1 MVAQATMAGQFV
13 GFDGQLY
20 PYSAL
25 DAFGTRD
32 CRPFRQRILARC
44 GALANAMRAEYL
56 FLANTQSHVKA
67 NLRFLELDA
76 YLNIDTLHLL
86 CSHEELTEFADSR
99 ATLCAP
105 IAEHHDDLSEC
116 FKELAELVKSYNL
129 DAPEVEADGSNLE
142 ACINRLCCPKWW
154 RRQLRKLQADR
165 VEAVAR
171 ELRQVNAKISPYCST
186 FSHAKKR
193 QQKQANREYLES
205 RTAVNELG
213 QEFTLAELSTLS
225 VSNPSIRRL
234 ELITRCKG
242 FEAIAKAQDHE
253 GVFITLTA
261 PSRFHRMIK
270 ITKGD
275 KVIKIVPNKAFTGL
289 TPRDAQEYLSS
300 VWARIQAKLS
310 RAKIKPYGFRIAEP
324 HHDGTPHWHFLLF
337 ATATNIETI
346 TSIFQEYALKDSP
359 DEKGAKEHRV
369 KIELIKKGINEKT
382 GQEYSATGYLI
393 KYICKNIDGYGVD
406 NKQAKGTAD
415 WANKNAFEVA
425 EKIEAWSRTHR
436 IRQFQQIGGASVTV
450 WRELRR
456 LSEQEGV
463 VEQIRQAADAGDWA
477 AFVQA
482 MGGATVARKDQALR
496 PAYAVAERLDKNT
509 GELIPVLQTQYGD
522 EAKER
527 VIGVLIAGVVVL
539 SRTHYWEIKETA
551 SLRAA
556 RQKIMDGIA
565 DVLEEI
571 HAQNPQLNPAAIH
584 CAPRQRCALDL
595 CQ

>member
-13 GFDGQLY
+13 GFDGRLY
-20 PYSAL
+20 SHSTL
-25 DAFGTRD
+25 DTFGTRE

-44 GALANAMRAEYL
+44 GAMANAMRAEYL
-56 FLANTQSHVKA
+56 FLAKTQSHVKA
-67 NLRFLELDA
+67 NLRFLELDS

-99 ATLCAP
+99 ANLCTA
-105 IAEHHDDLSEC
+105 IAENHTDFGQC
-116 FKELAELVKSYNL
+116 FKELAALVAAYSL
-129 DAPEVEADGSNLE
+129 HAPDVEADSSNLE
-142 ACINRLCCPKWW
+142 ANVNRLCCRKWW

-171 ELRQVNAKISPYCST
+171 ELRQVNAASSPYCSVI
-186 FSHAKKR
+186 SLAKKR
-193 QQKQANREYLES
+193 QQKKANREYLES
-205 RTAVNELG
+205 RTAVNELD
-213 QEFTLAELSTLS
+213 QEFTLAELAALS

-242 FEAIAKAQDHE
+242 FEAIAKAEDHE

-270 ITKGD
+270 ITRGG
-275 KVIKIVPNKAFTGL
+275 KVIKIIPNKAFAGL
-289 TPRDAQEYLSS
+289 TPRDTQEYLSS
-300 VWARIQAKLS
+300 VWAKIQAKLS

-337 ATATNIETI
+337 STSANIQSI

-359 DEKGAKEHRV
+359 NEKGAKEHRV
-369 KIELIKKGINEKT
+369 KIEPIKKGINEKT

-406 NKQAKGTAD
+406 NRTTNGTQD
-415 WANKNAFEVA
+415 WANKNAAEIA

-450 WRELRR
+450 WREIRR
-456 LSEQEGV
+456 LSEQEGA
-463 VEQIRQAADAGDWA
+463 VENIRQAARDGNWA

-496 PAYAVAERLDKNT
+496 PAYAVAERLDRTT
-509 GELIPVLQTQYGD
+509 GELIPVLHTQYGD

-527 VIGVLIAGVVVL
+527 VIGVLIAGVVLL

-551 SLRAA
+551 NLRSA
-556 RQKIMDGIA
+556 RQKIMDGIVE
-565 DVLEEI
+565 VLEEI
-571 HAQNPQLNPAAIH
+571 QSQNPHVHPAIIQS
-584 CAPRQRCALDL
+584 APRQRGALDL
-595 CQ
+595 YQ

>member
-1 MVAQATMAGQFV
+1 MVAQAAMAGQFV

-20 PYSAL
+20 PYSTL

-44 GALANAMRAEYL
+44 GALANAMRAEYM
-56 FLANTQSHVKA
+56 FLAKTQTHVKA

-76 YLNIDTLHLL
+76 YLNINNLHLL
-86 CSHEELTEFADSR
+86 CSHDELTEFADSR
-99 ATLCAP
+99 ADLCGA
-105 IAEHHDDLSEC
+105 IFDNHSDLEVC
-116 FKELAELVKSYNL
+116 FQELAEMACAYDL
-129 DAPEVEADGSNLE
+129 DVPEVEEDKSNLE
-142 ACINRLCCPKWW
+142 ANINRLCCPKWW

-171 ELRQVNAKISPYCST
+171 ELRQVNAKSSPYCSVI
-186 FSHAKKR
+186 SLAKR
-193 QQKQANREYLES
+193 RLQKQVNREYLES
-205 RTAVNELG
+205 RTAINELN
-213 QEFTLAELSTLS
+213 QEFTLAELSALS

-242 FEAIAKAQDHE
+242 FEAIAKAENHE
-253 GVFITLTA
+253 GIFITLTA
-261 PSRFHRMIK
+261 PSRFHRMAK

-275 KVIKIVPNKAFTGL
+275 KIIKVIPNKTYAGL
-289 TPRDAQEYLSS
+289 TPRDTQKYLSS
-300 VWARIQAKLS
+300 VWAKIQAKLS

-337 ATATNIETI
+337 STAENIQTI
-346 TSIFQEYALKDSP
+346 TDIFQEYALKDSP
-359 DEKGAKEHRV
+359 TEKGAQEHRL
-369 KIELIKKGINEKT
+369 KIELIKKGINPRT

-406 NKQAKGTAD
+406 NRQAKGTED
-415 WANKNAFEVA
+415 WANKNAAEIA

-482 MGGATVARKDQALR
+482 MGGAAVSRKDQTLR
-496 PAYAVAERLDKNT
+496 PAYAIAEHLDRNT
-509 GELIPVLQTQYGD
+509 GEIKPVLQTQYGD
-522 EAKER
+522 DARER
-527 VIGVLIAGVVVL
+527 VIGILVAGVVVL

-565 DVLEEI
+565 EVLGEI
-571 HAQNPQLNPAAIH
+571 HAQNPLVHPSVIH
-584 CAPRQRCALDL
+584 REPRQRVALDL

>member
-1 MVAQATMAGQFV
+1 MVAQATLAGQFV
-13 GFDGQLY
+13 GFDGQHYL
-20 PYSAL
+20 YSAL
-25 DAFGTRD
+25 DTFGTRD
-32 CRPFRQRILARC
+32 CNSFRQRILERC

-56 FLANTQSHVKA
+56 FLAKTQSHMRA

-76 YLNIDTLHLL
+76 YLNIEDLHLL
-86 CSHEELTEFADSR
+86 CSHKELIEFADR
-99 ATLCAP
+99 KAEFCA
-105 IAEHHDDLSEC
+105 ITRENFTDLNEC
-116 FKELAELVKSYNL
+116 FHELTDIASSYDL
-129 DAPEVEADGSNLE
+129 DTPEIETDQSNLE
-142 ACINRLCCPKWW
+142 ANINRLCCPRWW

-165 VEAVAR
+165 VETVAR
-171 ELRQVNAKISPYCST
+171 ELRQVNAKSSPYCSII
-186 FSHAKKR
+186 SLAKR
-193 QQKQANREYLES
+193 RRQKQANREYMES
-205 RTAVNELG
+205 RTAVNELN
-213 QEFTLAELSTLS
+213 QEFTLAELSALS
-225 VSNPSIRRL
+225 VSNPSIRRF

-242 FEAIAKAQDHE
+242 FESIAKAENHE

-270 ITKGD
+270 ITRGGKII
-275 KVIKIVPNKAFTGL
+275 KVIPNKAFSGL
-289 TPRDAQEYLSS
+289 TPRDTQKYLSS
-300 VWARIQAKLS
+300 VWAKIQAKLS

-337 ATATNIETI
+337 ANAENIQII
-346 TSIFQEYALKDSP
+346 TSIFQSYALQDSP
-359 DEKGAKEHRV
+359 DEKGAKEHRI
-369 KIELIKKGINEKT
+369 KIESIKKGINPCT

-406 NKQAKGTAD
+406 NRQVKGSED
-415 WANKNAFEVA
+415 WANKNATEIA

-463 VEQIRQAADAGDWA
+463 LEQIRQAADAGDWA

-482 MGGATVARKDQALR
+482 MGGASVGRKDQTLR
-496 PAYAVAERLDKNT
+496 PAYAVAERLEKTT

-527 VIGVLIAGVVVL
+527 VIGVLIAGVVVM
-539 SRTHYWEIKETA
+539 SRTHYWEIKETT

-556 RQKIMDGIA
+556 RQKIMEGIA
-565 DVLEEI
+565 EVLEEI
-571 HAQNPQLNPAAIH
+571 HSQNIATPPVIIQSAPQL
-584 CAPRQRCALDL
+584 RGALDL

>member
-1 MVAQATMAGQFV
+1 MVAYAAMAGQFV
-13 GFDGQLY
+13 GFDGQPY

-56 FLANTQSHVKA
+56 FLAKTQSHVKA

-76 YLNIDTLHLL
+76 YLNVDTLHLL

-99 ATLCAP
+99 AELCAA
-105 IAEHHDDLSEC
+105 IFDKHKELDEC
-116 FKELAELVKSYNL
+116 FQELAGIAISYHL
-129 DAPEVEADGSNLE
+129 EAPEVEADKSNLQ
-142 ACINRLCCPKWW
+142 AGINRLCCPKWW

-165 VEAVAR
+165 IEAVAR
-171 ELRQVNAKISPYCST
+171 ELRQVNVQSSPYCSVI
-186 FSHAKKR
+186 SLAKFR
-193 QQKQANREYLES
+193 QQKRANRDYLENNS
-205 RTAVNELG
+205 AVNELD
-213 QEFTLAELSTLS
+213 QEFTLAELSALS
-225 VSNPSIRRL
+225 VSNPPIRRL

-242 FEAIAKAQDHE
+242 FEAIAKTESHQ
-253 GVFITLTA
+253 GIFITLTA
-261 PSRFHRMIK
+261 PSRFHRMVK

-275 KVIKIVPNKAFTGL
+275 KVIKVVSNKNYAGL
-289 TPRDAQEYLSS
+289 TPRDTQHYLSS

-337 ATATNIETI
+337 SSAENIQAI

-359 DEKGAKEHRV
+359 DEKGAKEHRL
-369 KIELIKKGINEKT
+369 KIEVIKT
-382 GQEYSATGYLI
+382 GVNPRTGHEYSATGYLI

-406 NKQAKGTAD
+406 NRQVKGTED
-415 WANKNAFEVA
+415 WANKNAAEIA

-456 LSEQEGV
+456 LSEQDGV
-463 VEQIRQAADAGDWA
+463 VEQVRQAADAGDWA

-482 MGGATVARKDQALR
+482 MGGATVARKDQTLR
-496 PAYAVAERLDKNT
+496 PAYAVAEHLNKDT
-509 GELIPVLQTQYGD
+509 GELKPVLHTQYGD
-522 EAKER
+522 EARER

-551 SLRAA
+551 NLRAA

-565 DVLEEI
+565 QVLEEI
-571 HAQNPQLNPAAIH
+571 QAQSVVNHSAVIH
-584 CAPRQRCALDL
+584 CEPRQRVALDL

>member
-1 MVAQATMAGQFV
+1 V
-13 GFDGQLY
+13 
-20 PYSAL
+20 
-25 DAFGTRD
+25 R
-32 CRPFRQRILARC
+32 
-44 GALANAMRAEYL
+44 
-56 FLANTQSHVKA
+56 
-67 NLRFLELDA
+67 
-76 YLNIDTLHLL
+76 
-86 CSHEELTEFADSR
+86 
-99 ATLCAP
+99 
-105 IAEHHDDLSEC
+105 
-116 FKELAELVKSYNL
+116 
-129 DAPEVEADGSNLE
+129 
-142 ACINRLCCPKWW
+142 
-154 RRQLRKLQADR
+154 
-165 VEAVAR
+165 
-171 ELRQVNAKISPYCST
+171 
-186 FSHAKKR
+186 KR

-205 RTAVNELG
+205 RTAVNELDE
-213 QEFTLAELSTLS
+213 EFTLAELAALS

-242 FEAIAKAQDHE
+242 FEAIAKAEGHE

-275 KVIKIVPNKAFTGL
+275 KVLKIVPNKAFAGL
-289 TPRDAQEYLSS
+289 SPRDTQQYLSS

-337 ATATNIETI
+337 STAANIQAVI
-346 TSIFQEYALKDSP
+346 SIFQAYALKDSP
-359 DEKGAKEHRV
+359 NEKGAKEHRV

-406 NKQAKGTAD
+406 NRQAKGTED
-415 WANKNAFEVA
+415 WANTNASEVA

-456 LSEQEGV
+456 LTEQEGV
-463 VEQIRQAADAGDWA
+463 VEQIRQAADSGDWA

-482 MGGATVARKDQALR
+482 MGGATVARKDQVLR
-496 PAYAVAERLDKNT
+496 PAYALAEQLDKST

-527 VIGVLIAGVVVL
+527 VIGVLIAGVVLL
-539 SRTHYWEIKETA
+539 SRIHYWEIKETA
-551 SLRAA
+551 SLRSA

-565 DVLEEI
+565 EVLEEI
-571 HAQNPQLNPAAIH
+571 HAQNPQMPPAAIH
-584 CAPRQRCALDL
+584 CVPRQRCALDL

>member
-1 MVAQATMAGQFV
+1 MVAQATMSGQFV

-20 PYSAL
+20 PHCAL
-25 DAFGTRD
+25 DAYGTRD
-32 CRPFRQRILARC
+32 CIPFRQRILVRC
-44 GALANAMRAEYL
+44 GALSNAMRAEYQ
-56 FLANTQSHVKA
+56 FLAKTQGHAKA

-76 YLNIDTLHLL
+76 YLNIDSLHLL
-86 CSHEELTEFADSR
+86 CSDEDLTDFANNK
-99 ATLCAP
+99 ANLCGSISLNHP
-105 IAEHHDDLSEC
+105 DLSEC
-116 FKELAELVKSYNL
+116 FKELSDVAASYSL
-129 DAPEVEADGSNLE
+129 DAPVVDDDGSNLQ
-142 ACINRLCCPKWW
+142 ANINRLCCPKWW
-154 RRQLRKLQADR
+154 RRQLRKLQSDR
-165 VEAVAR
+165 VEIVAR
-171 ELRQVNAKISPYCST
+171 ELRQVNAKASPYCSN
-186 FSHAKKR
+186 FSLVRKR
-193 QQKQANREYLES
+193 QQKQANREFLES
-205 RTAVNELG
+205 RTAVNELDE
-213 QEFTLAELSTLS
+213 EFTLAELAALS

-242 FEAIAKAQDHE
+242 FEAIAKAEGHE

-275 KVIKIVPNKAFTGL
+275 KVLKIVPNKAFAGL
-289 TPRDAQEYLSS
+289 SPRDTQQYLSS

-337 ATATNIETI
+337 STPANIQAVI
-346 TSIFQEYALKDSP
+346 SIFQAYALKDSP
-359 DEKGAKEHRV
+359 NEKGAREHRV

-406 NKQAKGTAD
+406 NRQAKGTED
-415 WANKNAFEVA
+415 WANTNASEVA

-456 LSEQEGV
+456 LTEQEGV
-463 VEQIRQAADAGDWA
+463 VEQIRQAADSGDWA

-482 MGGATVARKDQALR
+482 MGGATVARKDQVLR
-496 PAYAVAERLDKNT
+496 PAYALAEQLDKST

-527 VIGVLIAGVVVL
+527 VIGVLIAGVVLL
-539 SRTHYWEIKETA
+539 SRIHYWEIKETA
-551 SLRAA
+551 SLRSA

-565 DVLEEI
+565 EVLEEI
-571 HAQNPQLNPAAIH
+571 HAQNPQMPPAAIH
-584 CAPRQRCALDL
+584 CVPRQRCALDL